1 MQRARAAG
9 RWQGVDIHPGTGDS
23 LPATLDSFIALADRE
38 RRGSRQCAAAAAKA
52 RATNYWEPNRMRRT
66 GRIDYLE
73 FPARDLTATRTFFSA
88 AFGWR
93 FIDYGPD
100 YIAFEDAGI
109 QGGFY
114 RSELC
119 ARSAQGSALVVL
131 YSSDLEQTQRE
142 VEEAGGTISNPIFQ
156 FPGGRRFHFLE
167 PSGNELA
174 VWSDQGL

>member
-1 MQRARAAG
+1 MRQ
-9 RWQGVDIHPGTGDS
+9 TGS
-23 LPATLDSFIALADRE
+23 
-38 RRGSRQCAAAAAKA
+38 
-52 RATNYWEPNRMRRT
+52 
-66 GRIDYLE
+66 IDYLE
-73 FPARDLTATRTFFSA
+73 LPARDLTATRAFFSA

-114 RSELC
+114 RADLC
-119 ARSAQGSALVVL
+119 SRSDRGGVLVVL
-131 YSSDLEQTQRE
+131 YSADLEQTLRE

-174 VWSDQGL
+174 VWSELGV